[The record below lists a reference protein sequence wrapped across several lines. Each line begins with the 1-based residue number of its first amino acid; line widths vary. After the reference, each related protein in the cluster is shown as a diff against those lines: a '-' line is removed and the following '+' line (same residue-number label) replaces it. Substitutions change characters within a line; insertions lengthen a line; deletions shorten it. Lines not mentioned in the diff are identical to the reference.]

1 VGSDFEVGICG
12 RRRGFG
18 RAAVLPLVVLAA
30 GLLAAG
36 CGKSGNGAE
45 TNPEKGSDAAILN
58 ASLAREL
65 TLLDVYTRGQP
76 LLAGDLRAVVRRFRA
91 QQQEYVSALTKALR
105 GLGGDVEAEA
115 EELDPADLRTRQSLL
130 DLLYARESA
139 ALAAY
144 IEEAPRLYTSAP
156 RTLDAS
162 LAAGHAQHLVLLRQA
177 MGAGQADSIPE
188 AFDGGEVPPP
198 AGVDPGGGG

>member
-1 VGSDFEVGICG
+1 MGSDFAVGIRG

-18 RAAVLPLVVLAA
+18 RAACLLLATS
-30 GLLAAG
+30 LLAAG

-65 TLLDVYTRGQP
+65 TLLDAYARGQP
-76 LLAGDLRAVVRRFRA
+76 LLGAELRAVGRRLRA
-91 QQQEYVSALTKALR
+91 QQQEYVSALTKTLR

-115 EELDPADLRTRQSLL
+115 EEIDPAGLRSRVALL
-130 DLLYARESA
+130 ELLYALESA

-144 IEEAPRLYTSAP
+144 VEEAPRLFTAAP

-162 LAAGHAQHLVLLRQA
+162 LAAGHAQHLVVLRQA
-177 MGAGQADSIPE
+177 LGSGLADAAPE

-198 AGVDPGGGG
+198 AAAGGG

>member
-1 VGSDFEVGICG
+1 VGSDFAVGVRG
-12 RRRGFG
+12 GRRGFG
-18 RAAVLPLVVLAA
+18 RAAVLLLVVLGGA
-30 GLLAAG
+30 LLASG
-36 CGKSGNGAE
+36 CGKSGDGAE

-65 TLLDVYTRGQP
+65 TLLEAYTYGQS
-76 LLAGDLRAVVRRFRA
+76 LLNGDLGAIGRRFRA

-115 EELDPADLRTRQSLL
+115 EELDPAGIRSRASLL
-130 DLLYARESA
+130 ELLYALESA

-144 IEEAPRLYTSAP
+144 VEEAPRLFTSAP
-156 RTLDAS
+156 RTLGTS
-162 LAAGHAQHLVLLRQA
+162 LAAGHAQHVVVLRQA
-177 MGAGQADSIPE
+177 LGAGLAASVPE

-198 AGVDPGGGG
+198 SAAAGGGG